1 MRFSIDLCL
10 SSSLCAYQR
19 CKQPSACE
27 IVILLL
33 RGLCYC
39 SFILFFWAALQSCLP
54 LGDVVVLVIA
64 TSPLFLVLSARLFL
78 GEAIPRAWPVQM
90 LLLGTGA
97 ALVNKPSFLGLA
109 PPSARCPAWMA
120 ALPVGAAICG
130 AFMNLASRRVKHLP
144 PVTLLLAN
152 DAVAV
157 VFACA
162 VAFAQEGSGAPALL
176 RPPLDGSTLLI
187 ALSAVLGFAGL
198 MSNVYAYQTVSVTA
212 IAAVASSSSV
222 PFNYAFQVLFFAD
235 PVDGLACAGAALVMT
250 TTIGAAIARFAS
262 KQEQAEA
269 EKSESVGDL
278 YYRVPDGTT
287 STQCEPSHKV

>member
-1 MRFSIDLCL
+1 MLVRFSIDLCL
-10 SSSLCAYQR
+10 SLGLCAYQR
-19 CKQPSACE
+19 CKLPGACE

-39 SFILFFWAALQSCLP
+39 SFILFFWAALQSCMP

-90 LLLGTGA
+90 LLLGAGA

-109 PPSARCPAWMA
+109 PPTTRSCPALTA

-130 AFMNLASRRVKHLP
+130 ALMNLASRRVKHLP

-152 DAVAV
+152 DTVAV
-157 VFACA
+157 VFACV

-187 ALSAVLGFAGL
+187 ALSAVLGFVGL
-198 MSNVYAYQTVSVTA
+198 MGNVYAYQNVSVTA
-212 IAAVASSSSV
+212 IAAVAGSISV
-222 PFNYAFQVLFFAD
+222 PFNYAFQVLFFAEPAD
-235 PVDGLACAGAALVMT
+235 ALACAGAALIMA
-250 TTIGAAIARFAS
+250 TTIGAAIARYVAS
-262 KQEQAEA
+262 KQELKQELLQETLKA
-269 EKSESVGDL
+269 KCSDL
-278 YYRVPDGTT
+278 L
-287 STQCEPSHKV
+287 